1 MPFGK
6 RQPSGYCGIERRRQ
20 TREKVD
26 FSAYVVLSSGQ
37 LVKCRVTDYSSRGA
51 RIALASAFALPMHLN
66 CEASAGI
73 ATPALCTVTLA
84 RRVWN
89 SSSSNSASRDAEMA

>member
-51 RIALASAFALPMHLN
+51 RIALASAFALPDAFELRGIGRHCHARLVHRN
-66 CEASAGI
+66 VGAAG
-73 ATPALCTVTLA
+73 VEF
-84 RRVWN
+84 V
-89 SSSSNSASRDAEMA
+89 

>member
-6 RQPSGYCGIERRRQ
+6 RQPSGYHGFERRRQ

-37 LVKCRVTDYSSRGA
+37 LVRCRLIDYSSGEH
-51 RIALASAFALPMHLN
+51 AFPSPPPSRCPMHLN
-66 CEASAGI
+66 CAVSVGP
-73 ATPALCTVTLA
+73 ATRVLCTVA
-84 RRVWN
+84 PAQWAWN
-89 SSSSNSASRDAEMA
+89 SSD

>member
-6 RQPSGYCGIERRRQ
+6 RQPSGYHGFERRRQ

-37 LVKCRVTDYSSRGA
+37 LVRCRLIDYSSGGA
-51 RIALASAFALPMHLN
+51 RISLPSALALPDAFELR
-66 CEASAGI
+66 GI
-73 ATPALCTVTLA
+73 GRPCHA
-84 RRVWN
+84 RLVHRGTGAVGV
-89 SSSSNSASRDAEMA
+89 EFI